1 MQSSKKV
8 NIELKTNS
16 KIYKSVTLKTRK
28 RTANEPQNKQKKG
41 NNKYSKYQIIVKE
54 SYSKN
59 QFQKIDNQEKNIN
72 FPK

>member
-8 NIELKTNS
+8 NVELKTNS

-41 NNKYSKYQIIVKE
+41 II
-54 SYSKN
+54 
-59 QFQKIDNQEKNIN
+59 NIVN
-72 FPK
+72 IR